1 MTRNKFFL
9 SMSSI
14 FLAVALIGFARSYY
28 FRSYFDFPEL
38 PVHLYVHGAALT
50 AWFVLAFIQPWLIK
64 FRLTDAH
71 RKLGYF
77 STSIAV
83 CVVGSGVWT
92 LYMRDALEI
101 DEFPNRAAG
110 NLASLLMFSICFTLG
125 VIFRRQSAVHKRL
138 MLIAS
143 IPLLAP
149 ALDRLARIPVF
160 YDIFGPLLSWFPA
173 PTEIAFATLAFLML
187 LLSVV
192 INDLLSERRVLPGTY
207 WGLSSIFII
216 TPAITFAIVK
226 SGAWVAFVNWVAQ
239 T

>member
-1 MTRNKFFL
+1 MTRSKFFL

-14 FLAVALIGFARSYY
+14 FLAVALIGFSRSFYL
-28 FRSYFDFPEL
+28 RSYFDFPEL
-38 PVHLYVHGAALT
+38 PMHLYVHGAALT

-77 STSIAV
+77 GIFFAV
-83 CVVGSGVWT
+83 CVVASGIWT
-92 LYMRDALEI
+92 LFMRDALEI
-101 DEFPNRAAG
+101 DEFPNRAVG
-110 NLASLLMFSICFTLG
+110 NIAALLMFSICFTLG

-160 YDIFGPLLSWFPA
+160 YDILGPLLSWFPA
-173 PTEIAFATLAFLML
+173 PTEIAFATLAFLTM

-192 INDLLSERRVLPGTY
+192 INDLISERRLLPGTY
-207 WGLSSIFII
+207 WGLGSIFII
-216 TPAITFAIVK
+216 TPAATYAIIS
-226 SGAWVAFVNWVAQ
+226 SGAWVTFVRWVAQ
-239 T
+239 A